1 VAVFAVCLC
10 TTIGCEDEEATK
22 AASAAHTF
30 TNETVTIAVP
40 KGMGFSEGWKGLLDE
55 WGEQTGAA
63 YRLVEFED
71 GTAAKKD
78 LPTADLIVLPFAE
91 MGEFVAADRLSL
103 MPPALTSGDSATAWL
118 DYFSGLRERV
128 LTIGGAP
135 AIIPFSCP
143 VLTCY
148 YRRDLLE
155 KAGKKP
161 PRTWDEYQALVESL
175 PSWAPGLSAAEPWG
189 PEFRATMFLARA
201 LSVVKGPGTFS
212 VCFDID
218 SGEPLIDSPGFVRA
232 LEQSLKAVAKMPA
245 DVKTLAPADCRSLI
259 LTGKAAIGVSFEPG
273 RPDLKP
279 LERPKGMSLSF
290 VRLPGTR
297 QVYSHS
303 GKAWTQSEQAVND
316 PTLAPF
322 AGLGAGVARGIPP
335 RRADAAWNLAYYLSV
350 DRYEQAFVKTP
361 KSVCRE
367 SQLGGSA
374 TWVSPDLRSNE
385 LFSYWGVTAE
395 SLRQSNISAELPV
408 MGHARF
414 RQALTDGLTAALE
427 GKATPEAALQ
437 GVAKQ
442 WLAILK
448 DLGADRVRDCYR
460 RCLGLP
466 AAFNLPNVS
475 DSADGK

>member
-1 VAVFAVCLC
+1 
-10 TTIGCEDEEATK
+10 
-22 AASAAHTF
+22 
-30 TNETVTIAVP
+30 
-40 KGMGFSEGWKGLLDE
+40 MWKGLLDE

-63 YRLVEFED
+63 YRLVEYED

-103 MPPALTSGDSATAWL
+103 MPPAMVSGDSATAWL

-148 YRRDLLE
+148 YRQDLLE

-201 LSVVKGPGTFS
+201 LLGGEGSRHFFGLFRHRLGGAADRFARICAGT
-212 VCFDID
+212 
-218 SGEPLIDSPGFVRA
+218 RA
-232 LEQSLKAVAKMPA
+232 IVERGLQDAGGRQDAL
-245 DVKTLAPADCRSLI
+245 TPADCRRLI

-273 RPDLKP
+273 RADLKP
-279 LERPKGMSLSF
+279 LERPKGISLSF

-303 GKAWTQSEQAVND
+303 TKAWTQS
-316 PTLAPF
+316 
-322 AGLGAGVARGIPP
+322 GAGSQRSHAR
-335 RRADAAWNLAYYLSV
+335 
-350 DRYEQAFVKTP
+350 
-361 KSVCRE
+361 SVCRPGGGGRQGNSRQACRGGVE
-367 SQLGGSA
+367 PGVLTSASTATSRPSSRRPRASAASRSLPDRPRGSA
-374 TWVSPDLRSNE
+374 PICGPMNSSVIGE
-385 LFSYWGVTAE
+385 
-395 SLRQSNISAELPV
+395 
-408 MGHARF
+408 
-414 RQALTDGLTAALE
+414 
-427 GKATPEAALQ
+427 
-437 GVAKQ
+437 
-442 WLAILK
+442 
-448 DLGADRVRDCYR
+448 
-460 RCLGLP
+460 
-466 AAFNLPNVS
+466 
-475 DSADGK
+475 